1 MERKKIYKDN
11 KVNLAVIKGKVEA
24 GDSESTYKIDGLSGA
39 TITSRGV
46 TNMVAY
52 WFGESG
58 YSSLLRELTMN
69 LKKYQDVIVKPLID
83 ENPITLQI
91 LGICSALAVTNNLSV
106 TMVMCVAVISVIS
119 FSNLFISLI
128 RNYIPSSI
136 RIIVQMTIIASLVI
150 VVDELLK
157 AYDYETSKKL
167 SVFVG
172 LIITNCIVMGRAE
185 AFAMKEKPLLSF
197 LDGLGNGLGYSL
209 ILIAVATIRELFGAG
224 TLFGYEIL
232 PLISNGGWYMGN
244 NLLLLPPSSFIII
257 GLFIW
262 LIRSLKSDQVEED
275 DFFVSKHSTSPDL
288 SKEK

>member
-1 MERKKIYKDN
+1 
-11 KVNLAVIKGKVEA
+11 
-24 GDSESTYKIDGLSGA
+24 
-39 TITSRGV
+39 
-46 TNMVAY
+46 
-52 WFGESG
+52 
-58 YSSLLRELTMN
+58 MN
-69 LKKYQDVIVKPLID
+69 LKRYKEVVLKPLID

-106 TMVMCVAVISVIS
+106 TLVMCVAVISVIS
-119 FSNLFISLI
+119 FSNLFISII

-197 LDGLGNGLGYSL
+197 FDGLGNGIGYSI
-209 ILIAVATIRELFGAG
+209 ILIGVAIIRELFGSG

-232 PLISNGGWYMGN
+232 PLVSNGGWYMGN

-262 LIRSLKSDQVEED
+262 AIRSIKSAQIENDEFEI
-275 DFFVSKHSTSPDL
+275 KPHSTVLDL
-288 SKEK
+288 TKREINV